1 MNGLKSNLDA
11 IDWAILEEI
20 QRDARISYSE
30 LGRRLNLSAP
40 ATQERIRK
48 LEDAGII
55 KGYHA
60 TLDLER
66 SGLPIRALVQLNGK
80 CSESESFI
88 QAIEDF
94 PQVLQCHH
102 VLGDTCFYLVIAV
115 PSMKQ
120 LEILLTRLKQFGETS
135 TTVILS
141 SPLEQA
147 IITPENFG

>member
-1 MNGLKSNLDA
+1 MNTLKSNLDA
-11 IDWAILEEI
+11 IDWAILEAI

-30 LGRRLNLSAP
+30 LGRRLSLSAP

-60 TLDLER
+60 SLDLEAL
-66 SGLPIRALVQLNGK
+66 GLPIRALVALDGS
-80 CSESESFI
+80 CRESEVFI
-88 QAIEDF
+88 QAIEEF

-102 VLGDTCFYLVIAV
+102 VLGDTCFYLVVAV
-115 PSMKQ
+115 PTMKE
-120 LEILLTRLKQFGETS
+120 LEILLTRLKKFGETS

-141 SPLEQA
+141 SPLEHA
-147 IITPENFG
+147 FISAENLA